1 MIKAHTLRKG
11 EDTFGALLSNDGEVV
26 ENICK
31 ESPKIYVNSEE
42 TILMLILK

>member
-11 EDTFGALLSNDGEVV
+11 EDTFGPLLSNDGEVV

-31 ESPKIYVNSEE
+31 GSLSIC
-42 TILMLILK
+42 